1 MIASA
6 KNGFQAPPGDPSDA
20 SSMTVDQDTALAA
33 AKPLEDGAVATAGKP
48 RKTRRGK
55 KRRQERPSDDSD
67 AAPPPAPERSGKK
80 RRSQVVIRP
89 RQVPKAPANF
99 TQFIIDDHENCALY
113 QSFEG
118 SPQLRR
124 RRLDSC
130 DDDGAPEVAGV
141 TDEDDDEVVPESSFP
156 AGDHYESLDYGN
168 MVEFY
173 EKDFEAV
180 YTSARVEELLR
191 LPRSEVV
198 EMYSALERRADELC
212 EQLHECD
219 PLRCLDELQRQL
231 LRLQEE
237 NRALL
242 RVNAALGRAS
252 AHDLSSGLEEEDHVD
267 QEEEEP

>member
-1 MIASA
+1 MIAR
-6 KNGFQAPPGDPSDA
+6 NGFQAPLDDPSDPPT
-20 SSMTVDQDTALAA
+20 MTVDLTADLTA
-33 AKPLEDGAVATAGKP
+33 AKPIVTASRP

-55 KRRQERPSDDSD
+55 KRRQDRPSDDSD
-67 AAPPPAPERSGKK
+67 AAPAASQLPKK

-118 SPQLRR
+118 SSHLQRMRR
-124 RRLDSC
+124 DSC
-130 DDDGAPEVAGV
+130 DDDEDGGAPAGV
-141 TDEDDDEVVPESSFP
+141 SDFDEEPESSFP
-156 AGDHYESLDYGN
+156 AGEHYESLDYGN

-180 YTSARVEELLR
+180 YSNARVDELLR
-191 LPRSEVV
+191 LPRSEMVD
-198 EMYSALERRADELC
+198 MYSALERRAEELC
-212 EQLHECD
+212 EQLHSLD
-219 PLRCLDELQRQL
+219 PLNCLDELQRQL

-242 RVNAALGRAS
+242 RLNATLVR
-252 AHDLSSGLEEEDHVD
+252 AHDPASSSGLEEEVD
-267 QEEEEP
+267 QEP